1 MQNQDIRDI
10 AIKSGVKLW
19 EIAEAMGVSEW
30 TLSRKLRK
38 ELDDEQKERIYNII
52 KVIKAQRGEF

>member
-1 MQNQDIRDI
+1 MQNVDLRNE
-10 AIKSGVKLW
+10 ATKAGVRLW
-19 EIAEAMGVSEW
+19 EIAESLGVTEW

-52 KVIKAQRGEF
+52 NVIKAQRGEF